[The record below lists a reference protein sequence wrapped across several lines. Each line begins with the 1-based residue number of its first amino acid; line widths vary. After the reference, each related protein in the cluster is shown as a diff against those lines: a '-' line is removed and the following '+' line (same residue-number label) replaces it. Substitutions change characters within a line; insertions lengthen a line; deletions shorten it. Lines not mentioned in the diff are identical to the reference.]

1 MRFPIKLNKYTG
13 SYLALML
20 TLWDTKGMFF
30 SGIPIGIM
38 VISVLFFYWMWQ
50 IFRGRESVG
59 VESATFGGDV
69 LFLVV
74 INGLILLSGLF
85 YETYD
90 LLHADTTTRYSGVL
104 HGFVAA
110 FVIGMCYLVYAYRA
124 KKDMIKILVA
134 LIAVAVVIQV
144 FSIFCSVVTGID
156 VTVMLQGACDF
167 FIHGKNPY
175 DARYPD
181 IFNGFYV
188 KYYGSI
194 NYMTYWPTV
203 VYIGSIFYWLFGDYR
218 YAYILISVLLAYVLY
233 RHRDKVG
240 LSKEN
245 ALLFILLWISNPV
258 LTFTIN
264 RGWIDVFVT
273 LPFFLF
279 LHYLNKEK
287 LLLSGLFLGLVISV
301 KLYYL
306 LLTPFIGIYL
316 LSHFGI
322 KRSIQFVAVCGGIF
336 LITIIP
342 FLIINASQF
351 YISTISF
358 YSGMKMAR
366 PDSLSWV
373 SYVTRFNLQI
383 MTQATYF
390 SLLSII
396 VFCVW
401 FMFCEK
407 TITRL
412 IEFMLVA
419 LFIFF
424 LCARQAFC
432 NYYLFILFLY
442 YLAMYFNAG
451 RKGLEGPSKGG

>member
-1 MRFPIKLNKYTG
+1 MKFPIRLNKYTG

-38 VISVLFFYWMWQ
+38 VISVLFFYWVRQ
-50 IFRGRESVG
+50 IAQSKEYIP
-59 VESATFGGDV
+59 VEQGTFAKDV
-69 LFLVV
+69 LFL
-74 INGLILLSGLF
+74 ISIQGLILLSGLF

-90 LLHADTTTRYSGVL
+90 LLHADTTTRYSWLL
-104 HGFVAA
+104 HSFVAA
-110 FVIGMCYLVYAYRA
+110 FFIGMCYLIYAFRA
-124 KKDMIKILVA
+124 KKDMVKILVA
-134 LIAVAVVIQV
+134 LIAVAIIIQA
-144 FSIFCSVVTGID
+144 FATFCSVVTGID

-181 IFNGFYV
+181 IFHGFYV

-203 VYIGSIFYWLFGDYR
+203 VYTGSIFYFLFGDYR
-218 YAYILISVLLAYVLY
+218 YAYIFISILLALAIYKY
-233 RHRDKVG
+233 REKVG

-245 ALLFILLWISNPV
+245 ALLFILLWVSNPV
-258 LTFTIN
+258 LSYTIN

-279 LHYLNKEK
+279 LHYLSTRK
-287 LLLSGLFLGLVISV
+287 LLLSGLFLGIVLSV

-306 LLTPFIGIYL
+306 LLTPFIGLYL
-316 LSHFGI
+316 LHHFGF
-322 KRSIQFVAVCGGIF
+322 KKSLYFVAVCGGIF
-336 LITIIP
+336 AATIVP
-342 FLIINASQF
+342 FLIIDAHQF
-351 YISTISF
+351 YQSTINF
-358 YSGMKMAR
+358 YSGMKLAR

-373 SYVTRFNLQI
+373 SYITRWNLELVSEG
-383 MTQATYF
+383 TYF
-390 SLLSII
+390 SLAVIGAL
-396 VFCVW
+396 CVW
-401 FMFCEK
+401 FIFCEK

-412 IEFMLVA
+412 IEFGSVA

-442 YLAMYFNAG
+442 YMGIYFSAE
-451 RKGLEGPSKGG
+451 RKETM

>member
-1 MRFPIKLNKYTG
+1 MKFPIRLNKYTG
-13 SYLALML
+13 SYLAMML

-30 SGIPIGIM
+30 SGIPIGII
-38 VISVLFFYWMWQ
+38 VISIMFFYWIRQ
-50 IFRGRESVG
+50 IGRSREYMP
-59 VESATFGGDV
+59 VEQGIFTKDV
-69 LFLVV
+69 LFLVGIQGV
-74 INGLILLSGLF
+74 ILLSGLF

-90 LLHADTTTRYSGVL
+90 ILHSDHVTRYSNVL

-110 FVIGMCYLVYAYRA
+110 FFVGMCYLIYAFVA
-124 KKDMIKILVA
+124 KKEMVKILVA
-134 LIAVAVVIQV
+134 LVVVAIVIQT
-144 FSIFCSVVTGID
+144 FATFCSVVTGID
-156 VTVMLQGACDF
+156 VTVMLQGACDY

-203 VYIGSIFYWLFGDYR
+203 VYTGSIFYFLFGDYR
-218 YAYILISVLLAYVLY
+218 YAYIFISIALALAIYKY
-233 RHRDKVG
+233 REKVG

-245 ALLFILLWISNPV
+245 ALLFILLWVSNPV
-258 LTFTIN
+258 LSYTIN

-279 LHYLNKEK
+279 LHYLKDRK
-287 LLLSGLFLGLVISV
+287 VLLSGLFLGIVFSV

-306 LLTPFIGIYL
+306 LLTPFIGLYL
-316 LSHFGI
+316 LHHFGF
-322 KRSIQFVAVCGGIF
+322 KQTLYFVAVCGGIF
-336 LITIIP
+336 AATIVP
-342 FLIINASQF
+342 FLIIDAHQF
-351 YISTISF
+351 YQSTINF
-358 YSGMKMAR
+358 YSGMKLAR

-373 SYVTRFNLQI
+373 SYITRWNLELVSEG
-383 MTQATYF
+383 TYF
-390 SLLSII
+390 SLAVIAVLI
-396 VFCVW
+396 VW

-412 IEFMLVA
+412 IEFSSVA

-432 NYYLFILFLY
+432 NYYLFIMFLY
-442 YLAMYFNAG
+442 YMGIYFSVE
-451 RKGLEGPSKGG
+451 RKDGASA